1 LNSPNRVVIA
11 AVKTQRLGRPEIHI
25 GAVADKPN
33 AQEIEE
39 KLVPPGIRRAHR
51 RAELDKGRVAADA
64 GLVDRSG
71 IGKRPAF
78 ARLKRQRQV
87 ASALRAQAFSEHK
100 LLPGHHAA
108 HGIQGCD
115 VFVQYK
121 PARAPA
127 IDKPA
132 VSGEAAIGVGVE
144 IEASKWRASTH
155 RIAAALA

>member
-1 LNSPNRVVIA
+1 MLDVVERIQRYPVRRAADVRQDLAALNSPNRVVIA
-11 AVKTQRLGRPEIHI
+11 AVKTQRLGRQEIHI

-87 ASALRAQAFSEHK
+87 ASALR
-100 LLPGHHAA
+100 
-108 HGIQGCD
+108 
-115 VFVQYK
+115 
-121 PARAPA
+121 
-127 IDKPA
+127 
-132 VSGEAAIGVGVE
+132 
-144 IEASKWRASTH
+144 
-155 RIAAALA
+155 